1 MTTFVTHTLIFFT
14 CEKIIEFRK
23 KNLQIVNFSPN
34 ALKLKLVIA
43 QGAMQMKFKYQNS
56 TTIQKKT

>member
-1 MTTFVTHTLIFFT
+1 MTTFVTHTLIFFA
-14 CEKIIEFRK
+14 CEKNVEFRY

-43 QGAMQMKFKYQNS
+43 QGALQMKFEYQKS
-56 TTIQKKT
+56 TTIPKKM